1 MKRIIGFQIVDKDK
15 NIPDEFYS
23 FEVFVNIDDVI
34 KELQHLQNKK
44 WLIEPIFEGDIEDPT
59 FI

>member
-1 MKRIIGFQIVDKDK
+1 LKKIIGFQIVDKTQ
-15 NIPDEFYS
+15 NIPEGFYS
-23 FEVFVNIDDVI
+23 FEVFVHMDDVLE
-34 KELQHLQNKK
+34 ELQQLQNKK

>member
-1 MKRIIGFQIVDKDK
+1 VDKDK
-15 NIPDEFYS
+15 NIPEDFYS
-23 FEVFVNIDDVI
+23 FEVFVSIDDVV
-34 KELQHLQNKK
+34 KELKSLQDKK